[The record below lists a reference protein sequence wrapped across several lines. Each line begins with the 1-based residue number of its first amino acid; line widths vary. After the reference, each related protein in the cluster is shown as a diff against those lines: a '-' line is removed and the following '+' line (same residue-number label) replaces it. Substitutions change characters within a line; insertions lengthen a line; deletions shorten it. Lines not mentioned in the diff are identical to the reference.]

1 MNHFRH
7 TKLQIC
13 INSLNI
19 IIILKFFLSYKYLY
33 LRHHQQ
39 LQILRKLQER
49 LSKYDAPQKAM
60 AAGIYPYFRE
70 IESDQDT
77 VVKIKGKDVLMFGS
91 NSYLGLTNHPKI
103 KEAAKR
109 AIDKYGTGCAG
120 SRFLNGTLD
129 IHIELEERLADLI
142 GKDAALCYSTGFQVN
157 LGVVS
162 VLAGRRDYIMLDEF
176 DHASIIEGSRL
187 SFSRVLK
194 YDHNNMLA
202 LESKLKRC
210 TPESLKLIVSDGIF
224 SMEGDIV
231 KLPELVELADSYNAT
246 IMIDD
251 AHSIGVLGKN
261 GSGTASHFGLT
272 DKVDL
277 IMGTFSKSLASLGGF
292 IASDKDTIN
301 YIKHN
306 SRSLIFSASM
316 TPASA
321 ASVLAAIDIMVSEPE
336 RINHLWEI
344 THYALN
350 RFREM
355 GFDTGK
361 SETPIIP
368 LFIRDNINALIL
380 TQRLLADGIFV
391 NPVVSPAVPKED
403 CLIRYSLMATHTKE
417 QVDISIDKI
426 TKAAKELGILSNFK

>member
-1 MNHFRH
+1 MGI
-7 TKLQIC
+7 LQD
-13 INSLNI
+13 
-19 IIILKFFLSYKYLY
+19 K
-33 LRHHQQ
+33 
-39 LQILRKLQER
+39 
-49 LSKYDAPQKAM
+49 LSKYDAPQKVID
-60 AAGIYPYFRE
+60 AGIYPYFRV

-77 VVKIKGKDVLMFGS
+77 EVTINGKRVLMFGS

-103 KEAAKR
+103 KEAAKK

-129 IHIELEERLADLI
+129 IHIELEERLAKLT
-142 GKDAALCYSTGFQVN
+142 GKEGALCYSTGFQVN

-162 VLAGRRDYIMLDEF
+162 VLTGRSDHLLLDEL

-194 YDHNNMLA
+194 YRHNDMKA
-202 LESKLKRC
+202 LEGKLKHC
-210 TPESLKLIVSDGIF
+210 APESLKFIVVDGIF

-231 KLPELVELADSYNAT
+231 KLPELVKLAAKYNAT
-246 IMIDD
+246 IMVDD
-251 AHSIGVLGKN
+251 AHALGVIGKN

-292 IASDKDTIN
+292 VASDKTTIN
-301 YIKHN
+301 YLKHN

-321 ASVLAAIDIMVSEPE
+321 ATVLAAIDIMVSEPE
-336 RINHLWEI
+336 RIKHLWDI
-344 THYALN
+344 TNYALKG
-350 RFREM
+350 FKSM

-361 SETPIIP
+361 SATPIIP
-368 LFIRDNINALIL
+368 LFIRDEFKALMLTKIL
-380 TQRLLADGIFV
+380 LEDGIFV
-391 NPVVSPAVPKED
+391 NPVVSPGVPKED
-403 CLIRYSLMATHTKE
+403 SMIRYSLMATHTFE
-417 QVDISIDKI
+417 QVEISIQKI
-426 TKAAKELGILSNFK
+426 TKAAKKLGILS

>member
-1 MNHFRH
+1 MGI
-7 TKLQIC
+7 LQD
-13 INSLNI
+13 
-19 IIILKFFLSYKYLY
+19 K
-33 LRHHQQ
+33 
-39 LQILRKLQER
+39 
-49 LSKYDAPQKAM
+49 LSKFDLPQKIIE
-60 AAGIYPYFRE
+60 AGIYPYFRV

-77 VVKIKGKDVLMFGS
+77 VVTIDGKRVLMFGS
-91 NSYLGLTNHPKI
+91 NSYLGLTNDPRI
-103 KEAAKR
+103 KEASKK

-129 IHIELEERLADLI
+129 IHIELEERLAKLT
-142 GKDAALCYSTGFQVN
+142 GKEGALCYSTGFQVN

-162 VLAGRRDYIMLDEF
+162 VLTGRSDHLLLDEL

-194 YDHNNMLA
+194 FQHNDMKS
-202 LESKLKRC
+202 LESKLKHC
-210 TPESLKLIVSDGIF
+210 TPESLKLIVVDGIF

-231 KLPELVELADSYNAT
+231 KLPAIVKLAEKYKAT
-246 IMIDD
+246 IMVDD
-251 AHSIGVLGKN
+251 AHSLGVIGVN

-292 IASDKDTIN
+292 IASDASTIN
-301 YIKHN
+301 FLKHN

-321 ASVLAAIDIMVSEPE
+321 ATVLAAIEIMESEPE
-336 RINHLWEI
+336 RIKHLWDL
-344 THYALN
+344 TNYALKA
-350 RFREM
+350 FKAK

-368 LFIRDNINALIL
+368 LFIRDDTKALFL
-380 TQRLLADGIFV
+380 TKMLLEDGVFV
-391 NPVVSPAVPKED
+391 NPVVSPGVPKE
-403 CLIRYSLMATHTKE
+403 CSLIRYSLMATHTKE
-417 QVDISIDKI
+417 QVEISIEKI
-426 TKAAKELGILSNFK
+426 SKAAKTLGII